1 MFKYLS
7 SLFLAVALLF
17 AAQAPAQTFAH
28 YAGASGKPLASNGM
42 QQVAE
47 YNYNIYV
54 TSKAAPNMEAYNG
67 SNFLLFKSFLSK
79 TIWPAIGITLIQV
92 VPILSRRVISDG
104 TTIGP
109 T

>member
-28 YAGASGKPLASNGM
+28 YAGVSGKPLASNGM

-47 YNYNIYV
+47 YNYNIL
-54 TSKAAPNMEAYNG
+54 
-67 SNFLLFKSFLSK
+67 NFRK
-79 TIWPAIGITLIQV
+79 
-92 VPILSRRVISDG
+92 
-104 TTIGP
+104 
-109 T
+109 

>member
-28 YAGASGKPLASNGM
+28 YVGASGKPLASNGM

-54 TSKAAPNMEAYNG
+54 TSKTAPNMEAYNG
-67 SNFLLFKSFLSK
+67 SNFLLLSFLSK
-79 TIWPAIGITLIQV
+79 TIWPAIEITLIQV